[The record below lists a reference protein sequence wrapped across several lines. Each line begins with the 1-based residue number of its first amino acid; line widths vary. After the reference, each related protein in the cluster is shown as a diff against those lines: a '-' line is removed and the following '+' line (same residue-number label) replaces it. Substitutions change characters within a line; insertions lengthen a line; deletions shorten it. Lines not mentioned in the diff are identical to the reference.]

1 MISQR
6 TIKQS
11 CLEKCQEKLR
21 LKVASFET
29 IMQDTMSMM
38 AGSSL
43 SHLRATT
50 STSPPPQLITF
61 TGTVVIFHTFVM
73 ISGVSRS
80 LPPTNRMPHGVWW
93 PSRSNVTASALNLCI
108 LSWTAEPRLV
118 NELLCKL
125 IGRWTARVG
134 IKSLLSAYQ
143 LKTPLSKTLYSASAT
158 QNSS

>member
-1 MISQR
+1 MPGKIAP
-6 TIKQS
+6 QS
-11 CLEKCQEKLR
+11 CIFRDNYARHDVDDGWLFTLA
-21 LKVASFET
+21 L
-29 IMQDTMSMM
+29 D
-38 AGSSL
+38 
-43 SHLRATT
+43 SHHIH
-50 STSPPPQLITF
+50 TSPPPQLITF

-118 NELLCKL
+118 NELLCQL

-134 IKSLLSAYQ
+134 IKSQLSAYQ